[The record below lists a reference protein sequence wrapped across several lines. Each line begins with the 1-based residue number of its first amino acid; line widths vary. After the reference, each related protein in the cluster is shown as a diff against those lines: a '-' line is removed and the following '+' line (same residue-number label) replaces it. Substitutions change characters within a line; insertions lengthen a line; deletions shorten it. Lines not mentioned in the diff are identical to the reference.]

1 MTRKLTT
8 SFYIVLS
15 GRKCRGYLCRDLRA
29 ERIIKTTSTLP
40 KTDADEVAICVTVSV
55 PEALFQ
61 RPELTVSIDVDGE
74 LPRASI
80 DAETMDNLAER
91 MQEIIGTPV
100 HVTCDLPDDDQT
112 EQARD

>member
-1 MTRKLTT
+1 MTKKLET

-15 GRKCRGYLCRDLRA
+15 GRKYRGCSWRELKA
-29 ERIIKTTSTLP
+29 ERLIKRTMSLP
-40 KTDADEVAICVTVSV
+40 QTKADEVAICVRVSV
-55 PEALFQ
+55 PEALFE

-80 DAETMDNLAER
+80 DAETIDNLAER

-100 HVTCDLPDDDQT
+100 HITCDLPDDDSVGQ
-112 EQARD
+112 